1 MQICSLKFQ
10 VFKITH
16 KFFKKWYNLI
26 MKKQTVT
33 TTTNTSNKSANS
45 VHYSDGTELIPS
57 GINSDLQ
64 DNDELVKGYT
74 EDDEGLIN
82 NYAVE
87 PAAYPASYPT
97 SRQQLRYLFW
107 GAGTIVFIATILVIA
122 FVVS

>member
-1 MQICSLKFQ
+1 
-10 VFKITH
+10 
-16 KFFKKWYNLI
+16 

-57 GINSDLQ
+57 EINSDPQ
-64 DNDELVKGYT
+64 DNNDELVKGYT

-87 PAAYPASYPT
+87 PAAYAASYPT
-97 SRQQLRYLFW
+97 PRQQLRYLFW